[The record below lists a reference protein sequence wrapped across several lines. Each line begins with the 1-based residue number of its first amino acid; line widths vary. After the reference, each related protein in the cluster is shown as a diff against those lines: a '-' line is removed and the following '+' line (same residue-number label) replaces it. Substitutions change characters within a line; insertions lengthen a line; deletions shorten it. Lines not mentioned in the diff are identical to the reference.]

1 MAVIVV
7 HLVVGVWLQRVVPV
21 FGLAVGCLALSRW
34 SGARPRW
41 SAAVLIGF
49 LFGLLGSGLSVA
61 AWDEVRPDRL
71 GPFVGW
77 SCLVTDPTPR
87 NGSVVAVFDVEGE
100 RFEAWARGSPR
111 RRLTDH
117 LAGECAQISA
127 DRRVIS
133 GSAARRAAVRHI
145 VGGLHITA
153 IGEWAEGPPMSTAS
167 NRVRR
172 LFAAGAARLS
182 WPDRALFAGLVIG
195 DDRDEP
201 QEMIDG
207 FRASGL
213 SHLTAVS
220 GSNVAF
226 VLAAA
231 APLLR
236 RLKPLARW
244 IATIAV
250 IGWFVA
256 LTRFEPS
263 ILRAGVMAG
272 IASTGYLLGRE
283 RPPRRVLTLAVGL
296 LVLVDPLL
304 VWSVGFWLSV
314 AATAGVAV
322 LSGPLARL
330 IPGPHWLALPIGV
343 TLGAQL
349 AVAPI
354 SLVVFGSLPLVSIP
368 ANLLAVPVAG
378 VVMLYG
384 LPAGLLAGALSDLD
398 LLGRVGRPLG
408 FVVQL
413 PSAAGTH
420 WVATV
425 AAVAAKVEPPAPWP
439 NVGWFAVVVFCT
451 ARALCK
457 CGQRGRL
464 PDHRRR

>member
-1 MAVIVV
+1 ML
-7 HLVVGVWLQRVVPV
+7 HLVVGVWLQRPVPV
-21 FGLAVGCLALSRW
+21 FGLAVGCLVLSRW
-34 SGARPRW
+34 SGTRAQW
-41 SAAVLIGF
+41 TASVLVGL
-49 LFGLLGSGLSVA
+49 LFGLVGCGLSDS

-71 GPFVGW
+71 GPFVGR
-77 SCLVTDPTPR
+77 SCLVTDPAPR
-87 NGSVVAVFDVEGE
+87 NGSVVAVFEVEGE
-100 RFEAWARGSPR
+100 RFQAWARGSPR
-111 RRLTDH
+111 RRLTDR
-117 LAGECAQISA
+117 LAGECAQITA
-127 DRRVIS
+127 ERRNLT

-145 VGGLHITA
+145 VGDLDIVS
-153 IGEWAEGPPMSTAS
+153 IGDWVSGTPMSTAS

-172 LFAAGAARLS
+172 LFAAGAARLA
-182 WPDRALFAGLVIG
+182 WPDSALFAGLVIG

-201 QEMIDG
+201 QMMIDD
-207 FRASGL
+207 FRRSGL

-226 VLAAA
+226 VLAAV

-236 RLKPLARW
+236 RLRPWARW
-244 IATIAV
+244 LATIAV

-283 RPPRRVLTLAVGL
+283 KPPRRVLTLAVGL

-314 AATAGVAV
+314 AATAGVAI
-322 LSGPLARL
+322 LSGPLTRL

-378 VVMLYG
+378 CVMLYG
-384 LPAGLLAGALSDLD
+384 LPAGLLAGALSDLAV
-398 LLGRVGRPLG
+398 LGRAAGPLG
-408 FVVQL
+408 FVVQI
-413 PSAAGTH
+413 PSAAGTR

-425 AAVAAKVEPPAPWP
+425 AAVAAKFEPPAPWSI
-439 NVGWFAVVVFCT
+439 VGWSIVIVFCA

-457 CGQRGRL
+457 GGRRGRL
-464 PDHRRR
+464 LDHRRR